1 MCLDPRVGIQRQ
13 RRLIMPR
20 GQADVT
26 RPSRP
31 WRAERERE
39 RDDDEE
45 QDACE
50 NDGIGDVRPWY
61 DLVGC

>member
-1 MCLDPRVGIQRQ
+1 MTEGFRGLGFRVWGLGLDG
-13 RRLIMPR
+13 
-20 GQADVT
+20 DDD
-26 RPSRP
+26 
-31 WRAERERE
+31 
-39 RDDDEE
+39 DDDEE